1 MSFKCEGNRV
11 LQFILVGAR
20 IFHYA
25 VVTSTVFLNYY
36 RLNNEANMFLLIC
49 FQVKYC
55 VDLGIPEEK
64 AAQLFL
70 FLGAFM
76 TTGRLGVTAL
86 LAFKKFKVIYLY
98 QGSIFMM
105 GVSMLSLALVKT
117 YTFFVL
123 FAIVFGAFD
132 GIFAATYHVQMMTCV
147 EPAKRPSVIGFAHF
161 VQTGFVAGGPP
172 FSGKESDVFILFMLM
187 GVTHYSF

>member
-1 MSFKCEGNRV
+1 
-11 LQFILVGAR
+11 
-20 IFHYA
+20 
-25 VVTSTVFLNYY
+25 
-36 RLNNEANMFLLIC
+36 MFLLIC

-55 VDLGIPEEK
+55 VDLGISEEK

-70 FLGAFM
+70 FLGAFI

-86 LAFKKFKVIYLY
+86 LAFKKFEVIYLY
-98 QGSIFMM
+98 QGSMFMM

-132 GIFAATYHVQMMTCV
+132 GMFAALFLVQVMTCV
-147 EPAKRPSVIGFAHF
+147 DAAQRPSVIGFVHF

-172 FSGKESDVFILFMLM
+172 LSGEEK
-187 GVTHYSF
+187 